1 MNLDEI
7 ISEMN
12 LGGKIKY
19 TRERKEILPSEL
31 AEFAGVSEDSIA
43 EIENNER
50 LPDYDTVLLIK
61 ELLDLNM
68 DLTWLKII
76 DYLGVIWIEY
86 LVYEIEVL
94 NKKWRNTIWK

>member
-12 LGGKIKY
+12 MGGKVKD
-19 TRERKEILPSEL
+19 TRERKEILRTEL
-31 AEFAGVSEDSIA
+31 VEFAGVSEDYIA

-76 DYLGVIWIEY
+76 DYLGVI
-86 LVYEIEVL
+86 
-94 NKKWRNTIWK
+94 

>member
-12 LGGKIKY
+12 MGGKVKD
-19 TRERKEILPSEL
+19 TRERKEILRTEL
-31 AEFAGVSEDSIA
+31 VEFAGVSEDYIA

-76 DYLGVIWIEY
+76 DCLGVNRSLII
-86 LVYEIEVL
+86 LLHLKSV
-94 NKKWRNTIWK
+94 

>member
-12 LGGKIKY
+12 LGGKIKD
-19 TRERKEILPSEL
+19 TRERKEILRTEL
-31 AEFAGVSEDSIA
+31 AEFAGVSEDYIA

-76 DYLGVIWIEY
+76 EYLGVI
-86 LVYEIEVL
+86 
-94 NKKWRNTIWK
+94 

>member
-1 MNLDEI
+1 MGIILNLDEI

-12 LGGKIKY
+12 LGGQIKD
-19 TRERKEILPSEL
+19 TRERKEILRTEL

-76 DYLGVIWIEY
+76 DYLGVI
-86 LVYEIEVL
+86 
-94 NKKWRNTIWK
+94 